1 MKIQINKYDSEVY
14 NFVKAYLKF
23 FEEEWLYTPQHRLAS
38 SEFLKNLNDGVFDS
52 IEYDVAFN
60 PLVFNA
66 EECFIVFRYYYIH
79 NDMYKNYDKHA
90 NMSRIY
96 SELGSQGDIFKSRK
110 NIGKKGGKKSRG
122 RYNLKKS

>member
-14 NFVKAYLKF
+14 KFVKAYLKAN
-23 FEEEWLYTPQHRLAS
+23 EEEWLYTPQHRLAS

-52 IEYDVAFN
+52 IEYDVTFN

-79 NDMYKNYDKHA
+79 NDMYDKHA
-90 NMSRIY
+90 NISRIY
-96 SELGSQGDIFKSRK
+96 SELASQGDVFKSRK
-110 NIGKKGGKKSRG
+110 NIGKKGGKKSRV
-122 RYNLKKS
+122 RYNLKKVK